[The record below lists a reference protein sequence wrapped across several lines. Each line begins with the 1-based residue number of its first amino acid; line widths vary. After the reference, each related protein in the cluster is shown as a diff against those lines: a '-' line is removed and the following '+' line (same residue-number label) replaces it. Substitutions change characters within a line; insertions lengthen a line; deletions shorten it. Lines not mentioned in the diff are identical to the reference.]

1 MISSEST
8 NFSQGSPQAMSFP
21 EEPRDSGT
29 NDRHLTIIVVPH
41 GDLETRS
48 FVVSYGKL
56 KVAVLL
62 GVVVLLAFASSL
74 AVLFPVM
81 AQAARVPAL
90 EAELRQLDS
99 ERARVAEL
107 ARTLQEV
114 EAQYERVR
122 QLLGADA
129 PAAGEDGPVLPPLRS
144 DTSRRGGIDG
154 VDHTLALIDLWPLSA
169 AGFITRSLSDGRSRH
184 PGLDIA
190 VPKNSYIR
198 AAGAGFIRAAGVD
211 DVYGQFVVVDHGE
224 GMESVYGHASR
235 LFVTAGDRVQRGDVI
250 ALSGSTGR
258 STAPHLH
265 FEVRRDGKAVD
276 PLSYVRQP

>member
-1 MISSEST
+1 MSS
-8 NFSQGSPQAMSFP
+8 P
-21 EEPRDSGT
+21 EETRASGT
-29 NDRHLTIIVVPH
+29 EDRRLTVIVVPH

-48 FVVSYGKL
+48 FVISYTRL
-56 KVAVLL
+56 KVAVVFGAAL
-62 GVVVLLAFASSL
+62 LLAFAISL

-107 ARTLQEV
+107 AGKLQEV

-129 PAAGEDGPVLPPLRS
+129 PAAGDDGPVLPPLRS
-144 DTSRRGGIDG
+144 DTGRRGVGEIEGEGDR
-154 VDHTLALIDLWPLSA
+154 TLALIDLWPLST
-169 AGFITRSLSDGRSRH
+169 AGFITRSLSDGPSRH

-198 AAGAGFIRAAGVD
+198 AAGAGLVRAAGID
-211 DVYGQFVVVDHGE
+211 DVYGQYVVVDHGE
-224 GMESVYGHASR
+224 GLESVYGHASR
-235 LFVTAGDRVQRGDVI
+235 LFVTAGDRVRRGDVI

>member
-1 MISSEST
+1 MSS
-8 NFSQGSPQAMSFP
+8 P
-21 EEPRDSGT
+21 EEIRGGE
-29 NDRHLTIIVVPH
+29 DRHLTIIVVPH

-48 FVVSYGKL
+48 FVVSYARL
-56 KVAVLL
+56 KVFVVL
-62 GVVVLLAFASSL
+62 GVVLLLGFAVSL

-129 PAAGEDGPVLPPLRS
+129 PAPGDDGPVLPPLRGDS
-144 DTSRRGGIDG
+144 GTISRGEDPA
-154 VDHTLALIDLWPLSA
+154 VSLIDLWPLST

-198 AAGAGFIRAAGVD
+198 AAGPGLVRAAGID
-211 DVYGQFVVVDHGE
+211 DVYGQYVVLDHGQ
-224 GMESVYGHASR
+224 GVESVYGHASR
-235 LFVTAGDRVQRGDVI
+235 LFVTAGDRVRRGEVI

-265 FEVRRDGKAVD
+265 FEVRRDGKPVD
-276 PLSYVRQP
+276 PLAYVRQP